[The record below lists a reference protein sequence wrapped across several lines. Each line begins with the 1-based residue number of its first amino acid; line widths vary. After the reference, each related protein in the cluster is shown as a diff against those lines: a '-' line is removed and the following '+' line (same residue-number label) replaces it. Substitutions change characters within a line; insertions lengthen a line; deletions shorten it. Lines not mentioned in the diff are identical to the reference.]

1 MKSETLGS
9 VKSLTEQCNKLLI
22 SFSGGETS
30 AYMTQELFKQFI
42 GWKDMIVVFAN
53 TGEEN
58 EQTLDFVDKCDKHF
72 GWNVVWVEAVVNPQT
87 RKGITSKVVTFET
100 ASRNGEPFKE
110 VIKKYGIPNMMNPNC
125 SRDLKKNAIRH
136 YAKSIGWKDY
146 QTAIGIR
153 ADEIDRISKAKDK
166 EKLYY
171 PLISFGVT
179 KPHVNRFWRDMPFRL
194 ELKGYEGN
202 CKVCWKK
209 SLRKLLQI
217 AKENPSSY
225 DNFKK
230 WENEFENFIPE
241 TRQHNPDIV
250 PPMRFFRNNLAVS
263 DIIKLSEQPFE
274 APKDDAVNYREQIQF
289 GLFDL
294 PLDVSNGCIES
305 CEVF

>member
-1 MKSETLGS
+1 MASEG
-9 VKSLTEQCNKLLI
+9 KILI

-30 AYMTQELFKQFI
+30 AYMTQELFKQFT

-58 EQTLDFVDKCDKHF
+58 EATLQFIDKCDKFF
-72 GWNVVWVEAVVNPQT
+72 GWNVVWVEAVVNPIN
-87 RKGITSKVVTFET
+87 RKGITSKIVTFGT
-100 ASRNGEPFKE
+100 ASRNGEPFE
-110 VIKKYGIPNMMNPNC
+110 ASIKKYGIPNMMNPNC
-125 SRDLKKNAIRH
+125 SRDLKKSAIRH

-153 ADEIDRISKAKDK
+153 ADEVDRISEAREK
-166 EKLYY
+166 ENLYY
-171 PLISFGVT
+171 PLIAFGTT
-179 KPHVNRFWRDMPFRL
+179 KPFINRFWRDMPFRL

-209 SLRKLLQI
+209 SLRKHLQI
-217 AKENPSSY
+217 AKENPSAF

-230 WENEFENFIPE
+230 WEE
-241 TRQHNPDIV
+241 QYGGYCPDSRKESDTNL
-250 PPMRFFRNNLAVS
+250 PPFRFFRNNLSVS
-263 DIIKLSEQPFE
+263 DIMELSKKDFA
-274 APKDDAVNYREQIQF
+274 APKDDAVAYTETIQL

-294 PLDVSNGCIES
+294 PLDTSNGCIES

>member
-1 MKSETLGS
+1 MEKT
-9 VKSLTEQCNKLLI
+9 LTEQYNKVLI

-30 AYMTQELFKQFI
+30 AYMTQELLKQFK
-42 GWKDMIVVFAN
+42 GFRDMIVVFAN

-58 EQTLDFVDKCDKHF
+58 EATLQFVDKCDKYF
-72 GWNVVWVEAVVNPQT
+72 GWNVIWVEAVVNPIY
-87 RKGITSKVVTFET
+87 RKGITSKIVTFET
-100 ASRNGEPFKE
+100 ASRNGEPFEE
-110 VIKKYGIPNMMNPNC
+110 VIKKYGISNMMNPNC
-125 SRDLKKNAIRH
+125 SRDLKKTVIKH

-153 ADEIDRISKAKDK
+153 ADEIDRISQAKEK

-171 PLISFGVT
+171 PLINFGIT
-179 KPHVNRFWRDMPFRL
+179 KPAVNRFWRDMPFRL

-209 SLRKLLQI
+209 SLRKHLQI
-217 AKENPSSY
+217 AKENPCAF

-230 WENEFENFIPE
+230 WEQKYENYIPDS
-241 TRQHNPDIV
+241 RKHNLDIK
-250 PPMRFFRNNLAVS
+250 PPMRFFRNNLSVA
-263 DIIKLSEQPFE
+263 DIMELSKKEFE
-274 APKDDAVNYREQIQF
+274 APKDDAVNYTEQIQF

-294 PLDVSNGCIES
+294 PLDLSNGCIES